1 MKFLKNDRF
10 FCHSLSSLREVKNKM
25 KVEKVRHFIDF
36 RQYHVLTASVV
47 FLSMMIIIF
56 STDNPVVLAS
66 VYVFIVGIILFC
78 REKKRFR
85 TCIYYFIPIAILII
99 GINMLFVSSGSTTL
113 FYLFHKRFTLEAVIY
128 AVVMCFKFLAMI
140 YLFLIFEMMIDSDSA
155 VSYFSS
161 IMPKSTLMLM
171 ISFKLIPS
179 MKDRFKNLK
188 EIYEIRGVVFNKKK
202 AREKTKSYV
211 PVLSV
216 LLEDSMEG
224 SFDIGESAYVR
235 GFLSGHRSVYERQK
249 LRSRDRKVIALSVV
263 LFSIAQ
269 FKEWVKF
276 NIYDGVTAINFFNI
290 GIALILIFIIA
301 GTLTIILNSEEKEY
315 VVYRD
320 K

>member
-1 MKFLKNDRF
+1 MTNDNEQIKFLSKKE
-10 FCHSLSSLREVKNKM
+10 SVK
-25 KVEKVRHFIDF
+25 RYIDF
-36 RQYHVLTASVV
+36 KQYHVLTVSLV

-66 VYVFIVGIILFC
+66 VYVFIIPIIIFC
-78 REKKRFR
+78 KEKHRFK
-85 TCIYYFIPIAILII
+85 TGFYYFIPIAILII

-113 FYLFHKRFTLEAVIY
+113 FYLFHKRFTLEAIIY

-140 YLFLIFEMMIDSDSA
+140 YLFFILEIMIDSDEA

-171 ISFKLIPS
+171 ISFKLIPT

-188 EIYEIRGVVFNKKK
+188 EIYEIRGVIFNKKK
-202 AREKTKSYV
+202 AKEKASSYV
-211 PVLSV
+211 PVMSV

-235 GFLSGHRSVYERQK
+235 GFLSGHRSVYERQELK
-249 LRSRDRKVIALSVV
+249 VRDWKVIALS
-263 LFSIAQ
+263 IALMIFFGISQ
-269 FKEWVKF
+269 FKKWVEF
-276 NIYDGVTAINFFNI
+276 NIYDGVSSVNFFNI
-290 GIALILIFIIA
+290 GIAVIFVFIAII
-301 GTLTIILNSEEKEY
+301 TFTIIFNSEETSY
-315 VVYRD
+315 VVYRN